1 MSNEHLNYEQMGLT
15 EAHANSLTT
24 HKGMRQLLYHVIGN
38 SPTRVIGAK
47 SGANHMKLYFEND
60 GLLAMS
66 TSPSDMN
73 AIHMADR
80 QIRRSLGSHGFE
92 YQTMKDMG
100 RQKKKKKDEG
110 PEEEP
115 QSA

>member
-15 EAHANSLTT
+15 VAHANSLTT
-24 HKGMRQLLYHVIGN
+24 HKGMRQLLYHVIEN

-47 SGANHMKLYFEND
+47 SGTNHMKLYFEND

-66 TSPSDMN
+66 SSPSDMN

-80 QIRRSLGSHGFE
+80 QIRKSLGSHGLE
-92 YQTMKDMG
+92 YQTMKDFS
-100 RQKKKKKDEG
+100 RKKKKQKDS
-110 PEEEP
+110 PEEPPAE
-115 QSA
+115 